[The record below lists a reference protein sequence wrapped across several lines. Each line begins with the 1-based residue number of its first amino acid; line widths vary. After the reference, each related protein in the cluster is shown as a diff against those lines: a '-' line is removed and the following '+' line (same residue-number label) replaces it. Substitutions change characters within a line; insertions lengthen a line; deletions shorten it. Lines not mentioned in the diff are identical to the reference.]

1 MMPSTCA
8 MSTTLTTARLYT
20 DELQSVINYLD
31 TAVVDRIAETIYQTY
46 LAENT
51 IFVLGNGGSATLATH
66 VACDLGKNVSGGH
79 KRIRAISLTDN
90 VAMLTAWANDLS
102 YESVFAE
109 QLRNFVQPGDLV
121 LAISCSGNSKNVL
134 QAIELGREAGALI
147 VGITGFQG
155 GKMRSLCDD
164 CLVVPSDNMQVI
176 EDLHTVVSHAIAT
189 ILYNKVFAAANI
201 GGNLAQRSVG
211 EEDRLQRVPVGSRI
225 DQRNL
230 EGDEV
235 DNCAA

>member
-1 MMPSTCA
+1 MISSASA

-20 DELQSVINYLD
+20 DELQSVLTHLD
-31 TAVVDRIAETIYQTY
+31 TTMVDRIAEAIYQTY
-46 LAENT
+46 LKGNT

-66 VACDLGKNVSGGH
+66 VACDLGKNVSGGY

-134 QAIELGREAGALI
+134 QAIEVGREAGAWI
-147 VGITGFQG
+147 VGITGFHG
-155 GKMRSLCDD
+155 GKMRPLCDD

-176 EDLHTVVSHAIAT
+176 EDLHTAVSHAIAT
-189 ILYNKVFAAANI
+189 ILYNKVFAAANT
-201 GGNLAQRSVG
+201 GGQPAQRSV
-211 EEDRLQRVPVGSRI
+211 EEGDRLQWLPVGSRI
-225 DQRNL
+225 EQWNL
-230 EGDEV
+230 GSE
-235 DNCAA
+235 